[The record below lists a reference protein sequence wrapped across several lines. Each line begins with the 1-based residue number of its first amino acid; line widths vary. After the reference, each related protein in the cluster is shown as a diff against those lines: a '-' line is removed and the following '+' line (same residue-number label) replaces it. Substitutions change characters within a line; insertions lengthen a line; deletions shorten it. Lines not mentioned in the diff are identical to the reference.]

1 MHEKVLPKGS
11 LDLLSRL
18 DEIDESFLKGWV
30 LAGGT
35 GLALQLGHRVSE
47 DFDFF
52 RNDKF
57 SIDDMHR
64 VFRAAGNYETL
75 QELEHTFT
83 VLACDVKVS
92 FFCVPDPFLFETYSY
107 RDFSIA
113 DVRDIALM
121 KLIAVSGR
129 GSRKD
134 FVDLYTILR
143 GGSPL
148 QEYFDL
154 IPKRYGSGR
163 TNSYHILKSLTYFD
177 DAEREPMPK
186 MLEPFDWGECKKFF
200 IRQSH
205 AIVLPSGS

>member
-11 LDLLSRL
+11 LDLLTRL
-18 DEIDESFLKGWV
+18 DGIDESFLKGWV

-52 RNDKF
+52 RTDAF
-57 SIDDMHR
+57 SIDAMHR
-64 VFRAAGNYETL
+64 VFREVGSYETL
-75 QELEHTFT
+75 QEMEHTFT
-83 VLACDVKVS
+83 VLAGGVKVS
-92 FFCVPDPFLFETYSY
+92 FFCVSDPFLFKTHSY

-143 GGSPL
+143 GGPPL

-163 TNSYHILKSLTYFD
+163 ANAYHILKSLTYFG
-177 DAEREPMPK
+177 DAEGEPMPK

-200 IRQSH
+200 VRQTH
-205 AIVLPSGS
+205 AIVLPQA